1 MPRLAGL
8 IAAGVLIA
16 GCGGAPTEPEPLPE
30 ISAPVPFRIIA
41 DPVIDMISRETRA
54 LQVEDGDDAGAAI
67 ARPLTAHT
75 WTTSDPDVVSVE
87 SNGTLHARADFGG
100 AVITARSPE
109 GRTASVRVWVQ
120 LPEQVPSTFKITLIF
135 ENGFPDGWRLVLESA
150 AEQWQRVIRA
160 PLPAVTLNDP
170 VLPACGSFPGQPP
183 LGPITGVETGTRIYI
198 GLRPTGGGP
207 SGGPCL
213 HRPMPRPTV
222 IVGRIVFGRVD
233 EPHPPQISELVAVHE
248 MGHAL
253 GLVGLSIGR
262 SESPGRQ
269 SAR

>member
-1 MPRLAGL
+1 
-8 IAAGVLIA
+8 
-16 GCGGAPTEPEPLPE
+16 
-30 ISAPVPFRIIA
+30 
-41 DPVIDMISRETRA
+41 VIDMISRETRA
-54 LQVEDGDDAGAAI
+54 LQVEDRDDAGAAI